1 VTIGFELRGYM
12 EMPVTGQVAK
22 PKAVLILL
30 DSARYKRDAAARARQ
45 LAGDVTTQSVYEE
58 LTRYANEL
66 EQIAHGLEQQAAR
79 LAEKIARTHALS
91 EEIQNL
97 VTEIHARLKSAPV
110 KKHSDT

>member
-1 VTIGFELRGYM
+1 M

-79 LAEKIARTHALS
+79 LAKIARTHALS

-97 VTEIHARLKSAPV
+97 VTGIHARLKSAPV